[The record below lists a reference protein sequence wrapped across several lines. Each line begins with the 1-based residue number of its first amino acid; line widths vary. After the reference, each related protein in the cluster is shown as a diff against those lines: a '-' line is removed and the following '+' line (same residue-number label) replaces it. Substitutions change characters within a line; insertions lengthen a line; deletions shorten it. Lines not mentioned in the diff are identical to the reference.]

1 VFETV
6 LQKIEMP
13 NLQFE
18 PGEPVYDAIVVGA
31 GPAGLAG
38 ALYLARANL
47 KTLVLEAEKKG
58 GRLNEAHLI
67 ENYPGFASVSG
78 VELAGHMILQVE
90 AFGARILCPMRAVR
104 FELQASPKVV
114 WTRERE
120 YRANSVL
127 IAIGVQRR
135 RTEIKGARELLGMG
149 VSYCPICD
157 GTFFKGKD
165 VALIGGDNE
174 AIQDG
179 LYLSELV
186 NKIHLIPESSTPHYT
201 EESLKHLLSKG
212 KVKYWRNFEAVE
224 IVGKPMVEKVRVQAL
239 DTKQESEIPVKG
251 VFISGENTPVTQ
263 MLTDAG
269 VKTDSTGCIG
279 VDAQMQTNIEG
290 IYAAG
295 DATCSRKY
303 QVAVSVGQGAIAA
316 LNIIKRH
323 AEKKKSS

>member
-1 VFETV
+1 M
-6 LQKIEMP
+6 Q
-13 NLQFE
+13 NWQFE
-18 PGEPVYDAIVVGA
+18 QGEPIYDAIVVGA

-38 ALYLARANL
+38 ALYLSRANL
-47 KTLVLEAEKKG
+47 KTLILEAEKKG

-78 VELAGHMILQVE
+78 VELAGHMVLQAE
-90 AFGARILCPMRAVR
+90 AFGAKVLCPVRAVR
-104 FELQASPKVV
+104 FELQGNPKIV
-114 WTRERE
+114 WAREKE
-120 YRANSVL
+120 YRANAVL

-135 RTEIKGARELLGMG
+135 RVEIKGARELLGMG

-165 VALIGGDNE
+165 VSVIGEDDE
-174 AIQDG
+174 TIQDG

-186 NKIHLIPESSTPHYT
+186 NKIHLIPGSSTPRYDK
-201 EESLKHLLSKG
+201 ERLEHLLSKG
-212 KVKYWRNFEAVE
+212 KVQYWRNFEAME
-224 IVGKPMVEKVRVQAL
+224 IIGKPVVEKIRVRAL

-251 VFISGENTPVTQ
+251 VFISGENTPITQ
-263 MLTDAG
+263 MLADAG
-269 VKTDSTGCIG
+269 VKTDQTGCIS

-290 IYAAG
+290 VYAAG

-303 QVAVSVGQGAIAA
+303 QIAVSVGQGTIAA

-323 AEKKKSS
+323 AEKRKNS

>member
-1 VFETV
+1 MPR
-6 LQKIEMP
+6 LQLE
-13 NLQFE
+13 Q
-18 PGEPVYDAIVVGA
+18 GEQIYDAIVIGA

-38 ALYLARANL
+38 AIYLARANL

-67 ENYPGFASVSG
+67 ENYPGFSSTSG
-78 VELAGHMILQVE
+78 AELAGHMILQAE
-90 AFGARILCPMRAVR
+90 AFGAKILCPMRAVR
-104 FELQASPKVV
+104 FELQNNPKTV
-114 WTRERE
+114 WTREKE
-120 YRANSVL
+120 YRANAVL

-135 RTEIKGARELLGMG
+135 RVEIKGARELLGMG

-157 GTFFKGKD
+157 GTFFRGKD
-165 VALIGGDNE
+165 VALTGEDNE

-186 NKIHLIPESSTPHYT
+186 NKIHLIPG
-201 EESLKHLLSKG
+201 SLSPRFDKENLENLLSRG
-212 KVKYWRNFEAVE
+212 KVQYWRNFEAVE
-224 IVGKPMVEKVRVQAL
+224 IVGKPVVEGIKVRSL
-239 DTKQESEIPVKG
+239 ETKQESEIPVKG

-263 MLTDAG
+263 MLADAG
-269 VKTDSTGCIG
+269 VKTDPTGCIG

-290 IYAAG
+290 VYAAG
-295 DATCSRKY
+295 DATCNKKY

>member
-1 VFETV
+1 
-6 LQKIEMP
+6 MR
-13 NLQFE
+13 NWQFE
-18 PGEPVYDAIVVGA
+18 QGEPIYDAVVVGA

-38 ALYLARANL
+38 ALYLSRANL
-47 KTLVLEAEKKG
+47 KTLILEAEKKG

-78 VELAGHMILQVE
+78 VELAGHMVLQAE
-90 AFGARILCPMRAVR
+90 AFGAKVLCPVRAVR
-104 FELQASPKVV
+104 FELQGNPKIV
-114 WTRERE
+114 WAREKE
-120 YRANSVL
+120 YRANAVL

-135 RTEIKGARELLGMG
+135 RVEIKGARELLGMG

-165 VALIGGDNE
+165 VAVIGEDDE
-174 AIQDG
+174 TIQDG

-186 NKIHLIPESSTPHYT
+186 NKIHLIPGSSTPRYHA
-201 EESLKHLLSKG
+201 ERLEHLLSKG
-212 KVKYWRNFEAVE
+212 KVQYWRNFEAME
-224 IVGKPMVEKVRVQAL
+224 IIGKPVVEKIRVRAL

-251 VFISGENTPVTQ
+251 VFISGENTPITQ
-263 MLTDAG
+263 MLADAG
-269 VKTDSTGCIG
+269 VKTDQTGCIS

-290 IYAAG
+290 VYAAG

-303 QVAVSVGQGAIAA
+303 QIAVSVGQGTIAA

-323 AEKKKSS
+323 AEKRKNS